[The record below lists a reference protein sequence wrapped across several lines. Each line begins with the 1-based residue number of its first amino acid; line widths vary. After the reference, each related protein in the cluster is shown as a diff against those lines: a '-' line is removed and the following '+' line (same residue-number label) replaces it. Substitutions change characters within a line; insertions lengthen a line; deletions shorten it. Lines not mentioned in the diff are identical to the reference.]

1 MAALFGVQER
11 LVSVV
16 YGLLMQSK
24 LHFLAALREGILTH
38 LKSFVKEVSNPPTH
52 THIIHSLCVSADCQ
66 DLSPD
71 SRGGRNGFS
80 KVQPGNIL

>member
-1 MAALFGVQER
+1 M
-11 LVSVV
+11 SVV

-38 LKSFVKEVSNPPTH
+38 LKSFVKEVSNSH
-52 THIIHSLCVSADCQ
+52 THVLHLLCVSADRQ

-71 SRGGRNGFS
+71 SRGGGNGFS
-80 KVQPGNIL
+80 KV